1 MCNQKKLLQNKFL
14 IFFILISTAICQNY
28 DLKVDLK
35 SIPKNNSWFLNTN
48 NFGIENEK
56 FDGRLFFLMNY
67 KDFELKINS
76 IITQNQFLESY
87 FKYSFS
93 KKTNI
98 KLGKYYKDY
107 SGYLN
112 NELSSGHMLI
122 SNNAM
127 PMKKIGL
134 NHSYLVK
141 NFKFDFGI
149 SHGFFD
155 KNSLYQKAPYLH
167 EKYIFMGISR
177 QHDFIGIG
185 FIHEAMWAGKI
196 NNLKAFPLGFQN
208 FLKVLIAADEPI
220 REGQPHANAI
230 GNHIGVWEFVYKK
243 NLLKNNLTFY
253 YQHIFEDTSG
263 IRFANKYDGL
273 WGLEIVNSE
282 SKNIFLLEYLETT
295 NQNIDPPYVE
305 ESYYNHWDYP
315 YGWSFKGNVIGNP
328 HINSLNVVPVSVVH
342 LGSIVNINQ
351 ILSGKFLL
359 SRKINKQDDLNFLIN
374 LSRKFNDNLS
384 AGILLFSESGNVGIG
399 LETSW
404 KLK

>member
-1 MCNQKKLLQNKFL
+1 MYYQKKLLQTKFL
-14 IFFILISTAICQNY
+14 LFFILTSPTICQSY
-28 DLKVDLK
+28 SLKVDLK

-48 NFGIENEK
+48 NFGIENNRLDAE
-56 FDGRLFFLMNY
+56 LFFLMNY
-67 KDFELKINS
+67 KKFDLKINS
-76 IITQNQFLESY
+76 ILTQNQFLESY
-87 FKYSFS
+87 FKYNFS
-93 KKTNI
+93 KTTNI

-134 NHSYLVK
+134 NHSKIIK
-141 NFKFDFGI
+141 NFKFDLGI
-149 SHGFFD
+149 SHGIFD
-155 KNSLYQKAPYLH
+155 KNSLYQKPPYLH

-185 FIHEAMWAGKI
+185 FIHEAMWAGKV
-196 NNLKAFPLGFQN
+196 NNLGALPSGFQN

-230 GNHIGVWEFVYKK
+230 GNHIGVWEFVYKRDFM
-243 NLLKNNLTFY
+243 KNNLTFY

-273 WGLEIVNSE
+273 WGFEIINSE

-295 NQNIDPPYVE
+295 NQNINPPYVDE
-305 ESYYNHWDYP
+305 AYYNHWDYP
-315 YGWSFKGNVIGNP
+315 YGWSFKRNVIGNP
-328 HINSLNVVPVSVVH
+328 HINSLDVVPISAVH
-342 LGSIVNINQ
+342 IGSIVNINP
-351 ILSGKFLL
+351 ILSSQFLL

-374 LSRKFNDNLS
+374 LSRKFNNNLS
-384 AGILLFSESGNVGIG
+384 AGILLFSDGGNVGIG
-399 LETSW
+399 LKTSW